1 MTISEE
7 FRSAGRLL
15 ASLGITANYMGF
27 YYASYAVSLAAHD
40 HERLLF
46 VTKSLYPDV
55 AKHYRTSWK
64 CVERNIRTITRIS
77 WEKNPAL
84 LAKLAGHPLDTRPG
98 AAMFLAI
105 LTAGISRR
113 LPDDEQVSS
122 F

>member
-7 FRSAGRLL
+7 FHSAGRLL

-40 HERLLF
+40 PERLLF

-55 AKHYRTSWK
+55 AKHYRTNWK
-64 CVERNIRTITRIS
+64 CVERNIRTVTRIS

>member
-40 HERLLF
+40 PERLLF

-77 WEKNPAL
+77 WRRTPLFSPSWPAIPWIRGP
-84 LAKLAGHPLDTRPG
+84 AQQCS
-98 AAMFLAI
+98 
-105 LTAGISRR
+105 SRY
-113 LPDDEQVSS
+113 
-122 F
+122 

>member
-27 YYASYAVSLAAHD
+27 YYASYAVSLAPHD
-40 HERLLF
+40 PERLLF

-64 CVERNIRTITRIS
+64 CVERNIRTVTPDLLGEEPRSSLRQAGRPSPGYEARRSDVPRDTDRRYIS
-77 WEKNPAL
+77 SP
-84 LAKLAGHPLDTRPG
+84 PG
-98 AAMFLAI
+98 
-105 LTAGISRR
+105 
-113 LPDDEQVSS
+113 
-122 F
+122 

>member
-27 YYASYAVSLAAHD
+27 YYASYAVSLAA
-40 HERLLF
+40 
-46 VTKSLYPDV
+46 
-55 AKHYRTSWK
+55 
-64 CVERNIRTITRIS
+64 
-77 WEKNPAL
+77 
-84 LAKLAGHPLDTRPG
+84 
-98 AAMFLAI
+98 
-105 LTAGISRR
+105 GISRR